1 MTLTTAKWTVDDYHQ
16 MAVSVILAGGR
27 VELLQGDIV
36 EMAPEG
42 PEHAHLADDASKYL
56 TRLLGDRAQVR
67 DSKPITLAPDSEPE
81 PDIAIVPSLGTVYRQ
96 RHPYPE
102 DIFWLIEFAQSGLV
116 KDLKPKR
123 ATYAIAGIPEYWV
136 VNLKAR
142 QVVVLCD
149 LAAGD
154 YQSEQ
159 ILQSGTIAP
168 QVFAD
173 VAVSISRLLGQS
185 HN

>member
-16 MAVSVILAGGR
+16 MAVSGILAGRR

-42 PEHAHLADDASKYL
+42 PEHAYLADDASKYL
-56 TRLLGDRAQVR
+56 TQLLGDRAQVR
-67 DSKPITLAPDSEPE
+67 DSKLITLAPDSEPE
-81 PDIAIVPSLGTVYRQ
+81 PDIAIVRSLGTVYRQ

-102 DIFWLIEFAQSGLV
+102 DVFWLIEFAQSSLV

-123 ATYAIAGIPEYWV
+123 ATYAIVGIPEYWV

-149 LAAGD
+149 PAAGD

-168 QVFAD
+168 QAFAN